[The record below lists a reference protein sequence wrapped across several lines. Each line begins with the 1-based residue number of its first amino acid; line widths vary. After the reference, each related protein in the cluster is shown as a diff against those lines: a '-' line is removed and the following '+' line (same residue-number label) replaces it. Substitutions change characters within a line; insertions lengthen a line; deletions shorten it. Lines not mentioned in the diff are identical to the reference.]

1 MPKLFPEELTDKDVE
16 AVATFVQS
24 LSTVHGAA
32 IAGAQSAPISGGN
45 AHDSFSR
52 NVRHGAAIAT
62 ATLCGSAAEAQNT
75 AAPLS
80 SLHIQPKWL
89 AEEGSVQADYTKYV
103 VAPYQQRSSMCG

>member
-52 NVRHGAAIAT
+52 NVRHGGDRNCNP
-62 ATLCGSAAEAQNT
+62 LRQRCRGPEHGSA
-75 AAPLS
+75 S
-80 SLHIQPKWL
+80 
-89 AEEGSVQADYTKYV
+89 V
-103 VAPYQQRSSMCG
+103 VAAYPAHMIQKGEGEARFGEISLGDSSQRVQVF